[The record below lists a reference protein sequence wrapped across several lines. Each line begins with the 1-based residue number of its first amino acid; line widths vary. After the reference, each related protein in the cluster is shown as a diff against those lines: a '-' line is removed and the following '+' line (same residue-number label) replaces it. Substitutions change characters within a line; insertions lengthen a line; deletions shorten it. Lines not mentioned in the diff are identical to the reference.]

1 MAGNFP
7 IFVALGGLLCPSIPV
22 RNSDQPVGIVQ
33 KLRELGTVHS
43 CHYLNPERFQGA
55 LRVRRSGQNTLNSK
69 VQVAKDVHALSRVLE
84 SYSLSVGSGS
94 SAWPS

>member
-1 MAGNFP
+1 MASNFP
-7 IFVALGGLLCPSIPV
+7 IFVALGGLLCPSITV

-43 CHYLNPERFQGA
+43 CHYLNTERFQGA

-69 VQVAKDVHALSRVLE
+69 VQVAQDVHALNRALE
-84 SYSLSVGSGS
+84 CTR
-94 SAWPS
+94 